1 MRDFV
6 VMKKYVSKTLLEQNY
21 INNHVLKDSKRIDL
35 IEETL
40 SKFKEKSNHLFFEGQ
55 VYEAYYKINE
65 IFSKSKKDLIIIDA
79 YADITILD
87 IIKKLSVNVIV
98 ITKPNGLLT
107 NIDIKKYN
115 NQYHNLT
122 IKYNDTFHDRYF
134 IIDNNEVYHCGASI
148 NYAGTRTFSINK
160 LDDEEVCSA
169 LIKKIDKVIN
179 N

>member
-1 MRDFV
+1 M
-6 VMKKYVSKTLLEQNY
+6 
-21 INNHVLKDSKRIDL
+21 
-35 IEETL
+35 
-40 SKFKEKSNHLFFEGQ
+40 
-55 VYEAYYKINE
+55 
-65 IFSKSKKDLIIIDA
+65 
-79 YADITILD
+79 
-87 IIKKLSVNVIV
+87 IKKLSVNVIV